1 MSDSLR
7 DQLLGLGF
15 QSTSK
20 PAAVAKPQTKST
32 RTPERQAPVPK
43 PHAAAGRSRAEIE
56 LAMAYALRADTEK
69 KARIEAERLKQEA
82 ARFRREAKIKLEQL
96 LVGNSLNDAAA
107 EITRHFPYGGKIK
120 RIHVTAEQ
128 LSALNSGKLGV
139 VQMSGRY
146 LLVNAA
152 VLADAE
158 AIFAEA
164 IALRVDPNAPAADDV
179 HADPQYQVP
188 DDLVW

>member
-1 MSDSLR
+1 MANPPSPPP
-7 DQLLGLGF
+7 F
-15 QSTSK
+15 ESTTK

-56 LAMAYALRADTEK
+56 LAKAYALRADTEK

-96 LVGNSLNDAAA
+96 LEGNSLNDATA